1 MCFLRV
7 RPQNLLNSSNVR
19 VNLAFDWYHA
29 SMQSD
34 DDFQSNELADRV
46 EKLESELAYIQHDF
60 EAQNETI
67 LLHTKEI
74 KKLENSISKLL
85 SKVEQLKDG
94 AEERD
99 PLDEK
104 PPHY

>member
-1 MCFLRV
+1 MQDCRLTGII
-7 RPQNLLNSSNVR
+7 
-19 VNLAFDWYHA
+19 AA
-29 SMQSD
+29 MQSNDSD
-34 DDFQSNELADRV
+34 DNELADRV

-94 AEERD
+94 PEERD

>member
-1 MCFLRV
+1 MCIRDSHKILIMNRE
-7 RPQNLLNSSNVR
+7 NLN
-19 VNLAFDWYHA
+19 
-29 SMQSD
+29 Q
-34 DDFQSNELADRV
+34 RV
-46 EKLESELAYIQHDF
+46 ENLESALAYLQHDF

>member
-1 MCFLRV
+1 M
-7 RPQNLLNSSNVR
+7 
-19 VNLAFDWYHA
+19 AFGWYHA
-29 SMQSD
+29 VMQSNDSYD
-34 DDFQSNELADRV
+34 DDPQGNELADRV

>member
-1 MCFLRV
+1 MQRNDSNDA
-7 RPQNLLNSSNVR
+7 PQ
-19 VNLAFDWYHA
+19 D
-29 SMQSD
+29 
-34 DDFQSNELADRV
+34 NELADRV
-46 EKLESELAYIQHDF
+46 QKLESELAYIQHDF
-60 EAQNETI
+60 EAQDETI
-67 LLHTKEI
+67 LLHTKQI

-85 SKVEQLKDG
+85 SKIELLKDG